1 MWWEEGGAQGIRVR
15 GGHRGFQAA
24 QAVDADHYQATEDV
38 MQAAA
43 DLDALHVQAHLEKV
57 RIEKGG

>member
-1 MWWEEGGAQGIRVR
+1 MCGGR
-15 GGHRGFQAA
+15 RGFQAA
-24 QAVDADHYQATEDV
+24 QAADADHFNQATEDV

-43 DLDALHVQAHLEKV
+43 DLDVLRVQAHLEKV